1 MSELK
6 MMGHIVF
13 ELTYW
18 SPDQYVFKLEFRYPI
33 GKYETSDQSTDTS
46 EDFNSLKIKTI
57 ISPM

>member
-1 MSELK
+1 